1 MKNDIRS
8 LRSTLECLDAAG
20 ELIATDVEVDPHLEV
35 AAIQK
40 HFDGGAALLFN
51 KVKGY
56 PNARRNL
63 SLVKRRFLI
72 GLDREGV
79 GMATPWWR
87 NCHRTFLT
95 SCGLM
100 RSRRATSSGQSP

>member
-20 ELIATDVEVDPHLEV
+20 DLVTTDVEVDPHLEV

-51 KVKGY
+51 TVKGY
-56 PNARRNL
+56 PNARKAKEGQRDYA
-63 SLVKRRFLI
+63 KFLA
-72 GLDREGV
+72 DRGI
-79 GMATPWWR
+79 
-87 NCHRTFLT
+87 
-95 SCGLM
+95 
-100 RSRRATSSGQSP
+100 